1 MVEKIKKE
9 YINIFKYA
17 QNNLFLVGILG
28 FVGFPMYYFIWKYLY
43 PQHYESIVLRVICSI
58 LFLPWLFYN
67 KLPAKLVKLFP
78 IYFFFSL
85 FASIPLFFTYMLF
98 ANKFSDV
105 WLMSYLA
112 ALYLAILLLY
122 HWWLIIAMFSLAAVI
137 NIALYPFNG
146 FAIESFKSFDGK
158 YIPIYLFAIFSGI
171 LCHRTE
177 IRSQFKIRNMK
188 SFGGGIA
195 HEMRNPLNAINLLT
209 ARIRNLI
216 VASDNTIKKQLNLSE
231 IKEINSNLNTIL
243 GCTSRASEV
252 IEMILANL
260 KEKVRQK
267 KLEFVS
273 ASDLIS
279 SAVKEYGFDY
289 EGQVDKII
297 LDTKNNF
304 VIKVD
309 RAAFTYMI
317 FNLIK
322 NALYYLNSNKDGF
335 IKISLNRGE
344 SSRLNYNQIIVEDN
358 GPGIAQDKIKY
369 IFDSFY
375 TSGKEDGVGLGLDFC
390 KKAMES
396 FDGKIECNSKI
407 NNFTKF
413 ILSFPKLS
421 DSEINKFLPNN
432 EEIKLN
438 DFSKNTL
445 IFENVDFL
453 EKSNHFKNAMKELE
467 INAKFFKEE
476 TALISELKLSRNC
489 QFLLINIE
497 NNEDIIFDLIVRIKK
512 INNEVPII
520 VYNANL
526 LNEKELISAGVDE
539 VVIKNQKQILLL
551 ERSIAKW
558 NLINKVPDCFDS
570 IIDKNSCPKR
580 ILLADDDSVNRII
593 LSKNLQKYGF
603 EIDEVVN
610 GKELQD
616 KLFDENL
623 HYDLVI
629 TDVNMPIINGDEA
642 IKSIRNFKD
651 NNRRI
656 PIIIYSGDGEK
667 ENIHK
672 FLKSGVSDFFVK
684 GDDVNHLIDLAR
696 FWTT

>member
-1 MVEKIKKE
+1 MRQEIREELIKIFE
-9 YINIFKYA
+9 YAK
-17 QNNLFLVGILG
+17 NNLFVVGLLG
-28 FVGFPMYYFIWKYLY
+28 FLGFPLYYIVWKYLY
-43 PQHYESIVLRVICSI
+43 PQPYENLTFRIICSI
-58 LFLPWLFYN
+58 FVVPWIFYKRLPNFFI
-67 KLPAKLVKLFP
+67 KIFPA
-78 IYFFFSL
+78 YFFLTIFVCL
-85 FASIPLFFTYMLF
+85 PLFFTFMLF
-98 ANKFSDV
+98 ANSFSHV
-105 WLMSYLA
+105 GQMSFLA
-112 ALYLAILLLY
+112 AAYLTILLLY
-122 HWWLIIAMFSLAAVI
+122 NWIFVVVMFLFAFVLTLIAIPAVNI
-137 NIALYPFNG
+137 NPSFENLG
-146 FAIESFKSFDGK
+146 FEL
-158 YIPIYLFAIFSGI
+158 IPILFFALASGI

-177 IRSQFKIRNMK
+177 LKSQFKIRNMK

-216 VASDNTIKKQLNLSE
+216 IASDNTIKKQLNLSE

-260 KEKVRQK
+260 KEKVKQK
-267 KLEFVS
+267 KLEFLS
-273 ASDLIS
+273 ASDLVS

-344 SSRLNYNQIIVEDN
+344 NGRLNYNQIIVEDN
-358 GPGIAQDKIKY
+358 GPGIAEDKIKY

-407 NNFTKF
+407 NDFTKF

-421 DSEINKFLPNN
+421 DAEINKFLPNN
-432 EEIKLN
+432 EGVKF
-438 DFSKNTL
+438 DYFSKNTL

-453 EKSNHFKNAMKELE
+453 EESNHFKNAMKELE

-476 TALISELKLSRNC
+476 TVFISELKLSRNC
-489 QFLLINIE
+489 ELLLIDIE
-497 NNEDIIFDLIVRIKK
+497 NNEDIIFELIVRIRK

-520 VYNANL
+520 VYNANR

-539 VVIKNQKQILLL
+539 IIIKNQKQILLL

-558 NLINKVPDCFDS
+558 SLINKVPDCFDS
-570 IIDKNSCPKR
+570 IIDKNSYPKR

-603 EIDEVVN
+603 EIDEVFN

-642 IKSIRNFKD
+642 IKSIINFKD
-651 NNRRI
+651 NSRRI

-672 FLKSGVSDFFVK
+672 FLKSGVSDYFVK
-684 GDDVNHLIDLAR
+684 GDDVKHLIDLAR
-696 FWTT
+696 FWTS

>member
-9 YINIFKYA
+9 YINIFRYA

-28 FVGFPMYYFIWKYLY
+28 VVGFPMYYFIWKYLY
-43 PQHYESIVLRVICSI
+43 PQHYESMPLRIICSL

-67 KLPAKLVKLFP
+67 KLPEKLVRFFP
-78 IYFFFSL
+78 LYFFFSL
-85 FASIPLFFTYMLF
+85 FISVPLFFTYMLF

-112 ALYLAILLLY
+112 AIYLAILLLY
-122 HWWLIIAMFSLAAVI
+122 HWWLIIGMFSLAAII
-137 NIALYPFNG
+137 NIAIYPITG
-146 FAIESFKSFDGK
+146 FAMDSFKSFDSK

-216 VASDNTIKKQLNLSE
+216 IASDNTIKKQLNLNE
-231 IKEINSNLNTIL
+231 IKEIDSNLNIIL

-260 KEKVRQK
+260 KEKVKQK
-267 KLEFVS
+267 KLEFLS
-273 ASDLIS
+273 AADLVS

-289 EGQVDKII
+289 EGQIDKII
-297 LDTKNNF
+297 LNAKNNF
-304 VIKVD
+304 VIKAD
-309 RAAFTYMI
+309 KTAFTYMI
-317 FNLIK
+317 FNLLR

-335 IKISLNRGE
+335 IKISLNRGDDK
-344 SSRLNYNQIIVEDN
+344 LNYHQIIVEDN
-358 GPGIAQDKIKY
+358 GPGIPEDKIKY

-396 FDGKIECNSKI
+396 FGGKIECNSKV
-407 NNFTKF
+407 NDFTKF

-421 DSEINKFLPNN
+421 DSEINKFLPNSKEGKFN
-432 EEIKLN
+432 Y
-438 DFSKNTL
+438 FSKNTI
-445 IFENVDFL
+445 IFESSQFL
-453 EKSNHFKNAMKELE
+453 EGSNHFKNTMKDLE
-467 INAKFFKEE
+467 INTNFFREE
-476 TALISELKLSRNC
+476 KALISELKLNYSYDL
-489 QFLLINIE
+489 LLINIE
-497 NNEDIIFDLIVRIKK
+497 NSEDVIFDLISRIRKF
-512 INNEVPII
+512 NNEVPII

-526 LNEKELISAGVDE
+526 SQEKDLLNIGVNE
-539 VVIKNQKQILLL
+539 VIIKNQKQILLL

-558 NLINKVPDCFDS
+558 NLISRVPSGFNSIVEGSDS
-570 IIDKNSCPKR
+570 KR

-593 LSKNLQKYGF
+593 LSRNLQKYGF

-610 GKELQD
+610 GKELKD
-616 KLFDENL
+616 RLCDENL

-629 TDVNMPIINGDEA
+629 TDLNMPIINGDEV
-642 IKSIRNFKD
+642 IKNIRNFKY
-651 NNRRI
+651 NNRQI
-656 PIIIYSGDGEK
+656 PVIIYSGDVEK

-672 FLKSGVSDFFVK
+672 FLKFGVSDFFVK
-684 GDDVNHLIDLAR
+684 GDDVKHLIDLAI
-696 FWTT
+696 FWTN